1 MKKELE
7 KRIAE
12 LRAKLDDKYVSRD
25 IQEEIYKDIEFLLKL
40 QHALYFY

>member
-1 MKKELE
+1 MRKELE

-12 LRAKLDDKYVSRD
+12 LRAKLDDKYMSND
-25 IQEEIYKDIEFLLKL
+25 IRSEIEEDIKILLKL

>member
-7 KRIAE
+7 KRIAI
-12 LRAKLDDKYVSRD
+12 LRAKLDDKYIPPD
-25 IQEEIYKDIEFLLKL
+25 IKQEIEQDIEFLLKL